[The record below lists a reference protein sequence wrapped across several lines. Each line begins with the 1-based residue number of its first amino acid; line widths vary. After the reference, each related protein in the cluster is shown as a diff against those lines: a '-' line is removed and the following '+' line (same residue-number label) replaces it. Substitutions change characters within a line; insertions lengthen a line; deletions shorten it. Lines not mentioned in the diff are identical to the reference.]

1 MYTSN
6 GPMDLFR
13 VSSPL
18 KDYFI
23 SFWLLRTADALV
35 STGLAALG
43 YKYINIGMHSQIF
56 SLAHVTIFEFLYL
69 LDCGTKCYSASNYRQ
84 CVFLFHLLSSSY
96 YLFFNPV

>member
-6 GPMDLFR
+6 GPMDLVR

-43 YKYINIGMHSQIF
+43 YKYINIGIVNFREGS
-56 SLAHVTIFEFLYL
+56 TE
-69 LDCGTKCYSASNYRQ
+69 K
-84 CVFLFHLLSSSY
+84 
-96 YLFFNPV
+96 